1 MPSAACFVGGDN
13 SALMFKFFETRIR
26 PTAPPPGAPPPG
38 LLAFYWHFTRQTR
51 RLYLAMFATGLC
63 VALID
68 TAIPVF
74 IGKLVTLMQAP
85 DRAAAFGAAVPM
97 LLAMAAT
104 VLIGRPLAMLADALV
119 RNNAVVPGVTSLIRW
134 QSHWH
139 VVRQSWPFFQNDF
152 AGRIANRVMQTGNA
166 VRESVV
172 SSIRA
177 LWYIAIYGVSSL
189 ALMGAADWRLAVPTL
204 LWFGGY
210 IFFLRYFVP
219 RMRDRAKLSS
229 EVRSMVMGRV
239 VDSYSNILTVKL
251 FARARDEDAYVRDV
265 IDEHTTAIAQHM
277 RVTTR
282 FMATLS
288 LMNALLL
295 VGTAAIGVVLWAQG
309 QVSAGLVATAL
320 PLAWQISSVA
330 GWVSWEVTG
339 IFENV
344 GVVQEGM
351 ETIAVQH
358 TLVDAPD
365 ARELVV
371 QPAPRGGEIRFE
383 HLTFTYGR
391 ADGKRVLDDL
401 NLVIKPG
408 ERIGLVGRSGAGKS
422 TLVNLLLRFHEV
434 EHGAIRIDGHDIAK
448 VTQESLRASIGMV
461 TQDTSL
467 LHRSI
472 AANIGYGRPE
482 ATLDEIVAA
491 AQRAQAHAFIL
502 DLSDWHGR
510 TGYEAHVGERGVKLS
525 GGQRQ
530 RVAIARVVL
539 KDAPILVLDE
549 ATSALDSEVELAIQE
564 QLLDLMQGKTV
575 IAIAHRLS
583 TIARMDRLVVLEAGR
598 IVEQGSHAELLALG
612 GLYATLWRH
621 QSGGF
626 LPDARPDEP
635 VLEDGPFDELRAQ
648 ERPEPDVDTEPPA
661 VRA

>member
-1 MPSAACFVGGDN
+1 
-13 SALMFKFFETRIR
+13 MFAFFETRIR
-26 PTAPPPGAPPPG
+26 PTAPPPGAPPAG
-38 LLAFYWHFTRQTR
+38 LLAFYWHFIRQTR
-51 RLYLAMFATGLC
+51 GIYVAMFATGLC

-85 DRAAAFGAAVPM
+85 DRAAAFDAATPM
-97 LLAMAAT
+97 LLGMVAV
-104 VLIGRPLAMLADALV
+104 VLIGRPLAMLADSLV

-152 AGRIANRVMQTGNA
+152 AGRIANRVMQTSNA
-166 VRESVV
+166 VRECVV

-177 LWYIAIYGVSSL
+177 LWYIAIYGVS
-189 ALMGAADWRLAVPTL
+189 AIVLMGAADWRLAVPTA
-204 LWFGGY
+204 LWFCGY
-210 IFFLRYFVP
+210 VLFLCYFVP
-219 RMRDRAKLSS
+219 RMRDRAKLNS
-229 EVRSMVMGRV
+229 EARSMVMGRV
-239 VDSYSNILTVKL
+239 VDSYTNILTVKL
-251 FARARDEDAYVRDV
+251 FARARDEDRYVRDA
-265 IDEHTTAIAQHM
+265 IDEHTVAVAQHM

-288 LMNALLL
+288 LMNMFML
-295 VGTAAIGVVLWAQG
+295 VGTAAIGVVLWSKG

-351 ETIAVQH
+351 ETIAVPH
-358 TLVDAPD
+358 ALVDVPGAH
-365 ARELVV
+365 ELVV
-371 QPAPRGGEIRFE
+371 APAPRGGEIRFE

-391 ADGKRVLDDL
+391 KDGKRVLDDL
-401 NLVIKPG
+401 NLVIQPG
-408 ERIGLVGRSGAGKS
+408 ERIGLIGRSGAGKS

-434 EHGAIRIDGHDIAK
+434 EQGRIRIDGHDIAQ
-448 VTQESLRASIGMV
+448 VTQESLRGAIGMV

-472 AANIGYGRPE
+472 ASNIGYGRPD
-482 ATLDEIVAA
+482 ASRDEIVAA
-491 AQRAQAHAFIL
+491 ARRAQAHEFIVE
-502 DLSDWHGR
+502 LSDWNDR

-564 QLLDLMQGKTV
+564 QLLGLMEGKTV

-583 TIARMDRLVVLEAGR
+583 TIARMDRLVVLEQGR
-598 IVEQGSHAELLALG
+598 IAEQGTHAELLQLNG
-612 GLYATLWRH
+612 HYAKLWSH

-626 LPDARPDEP
+626 LPLDGDPAPVDVESQVQAALSSAARDEP
-635 VLEDGPFDELRAQ
+635 ASVKAL
-648 ERPEPDVDTEPPA
+648 
-661 VRA
+661 

>member
-1 MPSAACFVGGDN
+1 VGGDN
-13 SALMFKFFETRIR
+13 GGLMFKFFETRIR

-38 LLAFYWHFTRQTR
+38 LVAFYWHFIRQTR
-51 RLYLAMFATGLC
+51 GLYLAMFATGLG

-74 IGKLVTLMQAP
+74 IGKLVTLMQAT
-85 DRAAAFGAAVPM
+85 DRAAAFT
-97 LLAMAAT
+97 AAT
-104 VLIGRPLAMLADALV
+104 PALLTMIAVVLIGRPLAMLADSLV
-119 RNNAVVPGVTSLIRW
+119 RNNAVVPNVTSLIRW

-166 VRESVV
+166 VRECVV

-189 ALMGAADWRLAVPTL
+189 LLMGAADWRLAVPTVF
-204 LWFGGY
+204 WFGGY
-210 IFFLRYFVP
+210 VFFLRYFVP
-219 RMRDRAKLSS
+219 RMRDRAKVSS

-239 VDSYSNILTVKL
+239 VDSYTNILTVKL
-251 FARARDEDAYVRDV
+251 FARSRDEDKYVRDV
-265 IDEHTTAIAQHM
+265 IDEHTVAIAQHM

-282 FMATLS
+282 FMGTLAV
-288 LMNALLL
+288 MNALLL
-295 VGTAAIGVVLWAQG
+295 VSTASIGMVLWAQG
-309 QVSAGLVATAL
+309 QVSAGLVAMAL
-320 PLAWQISSVA
+320 PLAWQIANVA

-351 ETIAVQH
+351 QTIAVPH
-358 TLVDAPD
+358 SLVDAPG

-371 QPAPRGGEIRFE
+371 QPAPNGGEIRFE

-391 ADGKRVLDDL
+391 KDGKRVLDDL

-408 ERIGLVGRSGAGKS
+408 ERIGLIGRSGAGKS

-434 EHGAIRIDGHDIAK
+434 EQGHIRIDGHDIGQ
-448 VTQESLRASIGMV
+448 VTQESLRAAIGMV

-472 AANIGYGRPE
+472 ASNIGYGHPD
-482 ATLDEIVAA
+482 ATRDEIVAA
-491 AQRAQAHAFIL
+491 AKKAQAHEFIG
-502 DLSDWHGR
+502 DLSDWNGR

-549 ATSALDSEVELAIQE
+549 ATSALDSEVEIAIQE
-564 QLLDLMQGKTV
+564 QLLGLMEGKTV

-583 TIARMDRLVVLEAGR
+583 TIARMDRLIVLEQGR
-598 IVEQGSHAELLALG
+598 IAEQGTHAELLRLNG
-612 GLYATLWRH
+612 HYAKLWSH

-626 LPDARPDEP
+626 LPMDGDPVPVDVESEVQAALSSAAREAP
-635 VLEDGPFDELRAQ
+635 VNSKA
-648 ERPEPDVDTEPPA
+648 
-661 VRA
+661 

>member
-251 FARARDEDAYVRDV
+251 FARARDEDEYVRDV

-564 QLLDLMQGKTV
+564 QLLGLMQGKTV

-583 TIARMDRLVVLEAGR
+583 TIARMDRLVVLEQGR
-598 IVEQGSHAELLALG
+598 IAEQGTHAELLRLG
-612 GLYATLWRH
+612 GHYAKLWSH

-626 LPDARPDEP
+626 LPTDGDRTPVDVESEVQAALSSAARNEP
-635 VLEDGPFDELRAQ
+635 QSAK
-648 ERPEPDVDTEPPA
+648 A
-661 VRA
+661 A